1 MTYTPDLIIT
11 ILVYFFIGSLLAY
24 TICIII
30 FSDKGRDRDIWI
42 LSNIVG
48 IIGMMFLLDIQ
59 NHNYTAT
66 GISLTIF
73 SGSLKSLA
81 LSSRNFLFKRH
92 ILPNIFLILSLICAS
107 IIAIYPELPYR
118 RTYFLL
124 GLFFSL
130 AASLMYL
137 LKNRQWHGLK
147 QQRYAATAM
156 ALGML
161 AVLFVIGERFPFD
174 PGGKLVVNS
183 ARGVANFSAL
193 CLASLGIQL
202 VFLALIFGQSQR
214 ERGRRVRQNARL
226 WYDIRL
232 KQATLIET
240 NALAEERQNLIKMLT
255 HEVRQPLNTAQAAL
269 QSVSADVAKL
279 GIKAVGVKTKLN
291 NMVAVLNGIT
301 LSISN
306 SLLGA
311 TLISN
316 RRKPELV
323 SIDIC
328 DVSQLAYLDINPIDQ
343 PRISLQFVQPYIFAD
358 ADPIVLRL
366 ALRNLLE
373 NAVKYSPADTP
384 ITFKIGTDED
394 RLTLQFSVT
403 NQLIDKA
410 MLDGDIFARNKRGV
424 DSSYNGDGLGL
435 FIVKEV
441 AKMHEGTVGHHV
453 ANDEVTF
460 YLEIPA

>member
-1 MTYTPDLIIT
+1 M
-11 ILVYFFIGSLLAY
+11 
-24 TICIII
+24 
-30 FSDKGRDRDIWI
+30 
-42 LSNIVG
+42 
-48 IIGMMFLLDIQ
+48 
-59 NHNYTAT
+59 
-66 GISLTIF
+66 
-73 SGSLKSLA
+73 
-81 LSSRNFLFKRH
+81 
-92 ILPNIFLILSLICAS
+92 
-107 IIAIYPELPYR
+107 
-118 RTYFLL
+118 
-124 GLFFSL
+124 
-130 AASLMYL
+130 
-137 LKNRQWHGLK
+137 
-147 QQRYAATAM
+147 
-156 ALGML
+156 
-161 AVLFVIGERFPFD
+161 
-174 PGGKLVVNS
+174 
-183 ARGVANFSAL
+183 
-193 CLASLGIQL
+193 

-214 ERGRRVRQNARL
+214 ERERRLRQNARL
-226 WYDIRL
+226 SYDIKL

-269 QSVSADVAKL
+269 QSISADVANL
-279 GIKAVGVKTKLN
+279 GIRGVGVKGKLN
-291 NMVAVLNGIT
+291 NMVAVLNAIT

-323 SIDIC
+323 PIDIC

-343 PRISLQFVQPYIFAD
+343 PRINLQFIQRHIFAD

-384 ITFKIGTDED
+384 IAFKVRTDEG

-424 DSSYNGDGLGL
+424 DNRYNGDGLGL

-441 AKMHEGTVGHHV
+441 AKMHQGTVSHNV
-453 ANDEVTF
+453 AGNEVTF